1 MAHPR
6 PKLGFVTPP
15 PPTPRDLI
23 KILISDVA
31 KWSHVENND
40 QDIPDK
46 AAIPI
51 GTGAEKY
58 SVNKENIFY
67 EKRVIDKSTR

>member
-6 PKLGFVTPP
+6 PKLGFVTP

-31 KWSHVENND
+31 KCSHVENND

-46 AAIPI
+46 AAILT